1 MEIAASLTKEQCFGS
16 QIWRTDFVKNPGFCC
31 FPGLG
36 SNFGVG
42 LSSLLPPL
50 NAFIPFGGLLWRK
63 PANAASRKR
72 EGGTT
77 KKPKYIFLCYWTR
90 KTNSKWSAFR
100 TFTDAPSHW
109 QPNNGLISAYWEQ
122 ILQGHFTPHLWKQ
135 FSVPFSST
143 SSSFG
148 LQKFYSDLLLP
159 LSSHFCSCRYEDSGV
174 EEGAAFRLLLVL
186 LSVGSY
192 EGSALGFLQ
201 TLLLPHARSLGCPLQ
216 QAWPFKQVNSY
227 SLVAS
232 GVRRC
237 EQKCLPCHCLVGKVL
252 AS

>member
-1 MEIAASLTKEQCFGS
+1 MGARFGEQILWRIQDSAASQDLVLILVLGCPPCALLSTHSFHLGAYCGGS
-16 QIWRTDFVKNPGFCC
+16 QLMLHPE
-31 FPGLG
+31 
-36 SNFGVG
+36 
-42 LSSLLPPL
+42 
-50 NAFIPFGGLLWRK
+50 
-63 PANAASRKR
+63 R
-72 EGGTT
+72 ERGGTT

-159 LSSHFCSCRYEDSGV
+159 LSSPFCSCRYEDSGV